1 MNELA
6 LSQLPKPI
14 LDELKAFIAT
24 EQEQAEQDRV
34 LPDADQS
41 FIDGFQAG
49 MEWVLLKVTGI

>member
-1 MNELA
+1 MN
-6 LSQLPKPI
+6 I
-14 LDELKAFIAT
+14 DELKAFIAT
-24 EQEQAEQDRV
+24 EQEQAERDRV

>member
-14 LDELKAFIAT
+14 LDELKAFIAA

-41 FIDGFQAG
+41 FVDGFQAG

>member
-14 LDELKAFIAT
+14 LDELKAFIAA